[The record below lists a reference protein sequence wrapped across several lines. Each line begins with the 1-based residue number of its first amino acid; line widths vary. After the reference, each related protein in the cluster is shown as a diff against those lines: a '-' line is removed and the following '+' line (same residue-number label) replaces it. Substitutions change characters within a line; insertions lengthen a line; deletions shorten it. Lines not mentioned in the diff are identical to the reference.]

1 MNRRIDTFLFGQQ
14 AFTEGEDHRALQFR
28 FLCVILLAGA
38 LATALIVLGGSTE
51 VNPIDARHMRS
62 MRLFTALSLLLWWLL
77 RGHKARYHAVAWSY
91 LLLCPLEYT
100 SALLFVAA
108 DEMRVLWFVTN
119 IPGVYLLLGRRVG
132 GLVTGA
138 TMLGL
143 VLVNPRLS
151 APYSANALATLLVGM
166 AYLAAFF
173 HFYANLSISYLA
185 RIRALN
191 ERLLHLAMHDV
202 LTGLLNARAYYES
215 CDRAL
220 LAARR
225 AGRPCAVLFID
236 LDHFKAVNDTHGHAA
251 GDEVLRRVA
260 AQVRAQV
267 RRSDLAGRIGGEEF
281 SVFLPDT
288 HEAQALMLA
297 EKLRASIEA
306 LSIEVG
312 DLRLHVTASL
322 GVAASSRADGSMAQ
336 LQQQADTAMYRAKA
350 QGRNRVSNLKA
361 GG

>member
-1 MNRRIDTFLFGQQ
+1 
-14 AFTEGEDHRALQFR
+14 
-28 FLCVILLAGA
+28 
-38 LATALIVLGGSTE
+38 
-51 VNPIDARHMRS
+51 MRV
-62 MRLFTALSLLLWWLL
+62 FTALSLLLWWLL
-77 RGHKARYHAVAWSY
+77 RGHKDRYHAVAWSY
-91 LLLCPLEYT
+91 LLLCQLEYT
-100 SALLFVAA
+100 SALLFVPA

-119 IPGVYLLLGRRVG
+119 VPGVYLVLGRRVG
-132 GLVTGA
+132 GLVSVA
-138 TMLGL
+138 TMVGL
-143 VLVNPRLS
+143 VLVTPHLS
-151 APYSANALATLLVGM
+151 ARYSTNALATLLVGM

-191 ERLLHLAMHDV
+191 ERLLDLAMHDV

-220 LAARR
+220 LAGQR

-236 LDHFKAVNDTHGHAA
+236 LDHFKAANDTHGHAA

-260 AQVRAQV
+260 TQLRTQV

-288 HEAQALMLA
+288 PEAQAPVLA
-297 EKLRASIEA
+297 EKLRSGIEA
-306 LSIEVG
+306 LHIEVG
-312 DLRLHVTASL
+312 DLRLHITASI
-322 GVAASSRADGSMAQ
+322 GVAASTTSVPSMAR
-336 LQQQADTAMYRAKA
+336 LQQQADMAMYQAKA
-350 QGRNRVSNLKA
+350 QGRNRVSNLKT